1 VVWRIALLADFVA
14 NAQIHVVGGRRLV
27 GTLLK
32 VPFRLLHF
40 PGVGLAAIVA
50 ALILALATT
59 STRLFIASTGE
70 AVLRQQFDATPTN
83 PPLSVSTFYSYVNPG
98 SLDASDD
105 ALRNIVSHDVPGL
118 GPGVFTVL
126 AGPVDVLGPGGA
138 AHVQP
143 ASRTGFAD
151 HVHSLERAPG
161 DGVWLSDTT
170 ARAVGVHAGDTVMVR
185 NGSRPT
191 RPARVTG
198 IYRDLAK
205 EPPAPYWGTLFP
217 NIYPNPVEETE
228 PPPLML
234 ATPPTLGALGE
245 RTSMVARLEWDFFL
259 PPGPVTIERVSGV
272 VAGIERVKA
281 ALLDGVIV
289 PNATTTSPLPP
300 FLADARRAQAAVSG
314 PVEAMS
320 LSGRALA
327 LALAAAAGF
336 AMVRRRRGEFMVM
349 AAQGVGGLRL
359 GARAMVEAALP
370 MALGA
375 LGGWG
380 LGLLLARHYDPA
392 PAVPPEV
399 VRAAAGETGVMLVLA
414 LVVLGVATWLVATHE
429 TRERVGRIPGVLT
442 RPLLWEGMALL
453 LAVAALYEVTIR
465 RGAVLQGEDQIP
477 RVDRLLVLFP
487 LLLIGGLAGLASRG
501 LGRLVADRMTRFSRL
516 PPVLFLA
523 LRRLSAAPRMALL
536 LLTAS
541 SVSLGLLAYAG
552 VLDSSTRATALAKA
566 RVVVGSDASVAVA
579 PDFRLP
585 ADSRIPATRVQRI
598 QQIQEGTTS
607 VDPDSHQVAVLAID
621 PSTFARGAFW
631 DRSFATRSLDELLS
645 RLDHARAGRLGAIA
659 AGGTL
664 PFGATLTVGNVHIP
678 LEVTVAK
685 VFPGMPNDRPVVVVS
700 REALDRRMLNLG
712 LSAEWAGGAGAEV
725 WAKQDLATLRRELG
739 SAVISTQQSASAAAL
754 LRTPAFAVV
763 SWTLG
768 MLQVFSVAV
777 GMVTVAGLLLYV
789 QARQRAQLV
798 AYALLRRMGLARWA
812 HWLSAALELAGLLLL
827 ALAIGAL
834 LAIASAALVVDQLD
848 LAPSYPPAPL
858 LRLPVPLLGGVV
870 LVLLAVAL
878 AGAVLVQWRAERAN
892 LAEVMRVAG

>member
-1 VVWRIALLADFVA
+1 
-14 NAQIHVVGGRRLV
+14 V
-27 GTLLK
+27 GTFLK

-59 STRLFIASTGE
+59 STKLFIASTGE
-70 AVLRQQFDATPTN
+70 AVLRQQLNAAPTN
-83 PPLSVSTFYSYVNPG
+83 PPLSVTVFDSYVNPD
-98 SLDASDD
+98 SLDARDE
-105 ALRNIVSHDVPGL
+105 ALRDSASHAVPGL
-118 GPGVFTVL
+118 GQGVFTVL
-126 AGPVDVLGPGGA
+126 AGQVDVLGPGGA

-151 HVHSLERAPG
+151 HVRSVERAPG

-185 NGSRPT
+185 NGSRPQ
-191 RPARVTG
+191 RPARVAG
-198 IYRDLAK
+198 VYRDLAFQ
-205 EPPAPYWGTLFP
+205 PAAPYWGTLFP

-245 RTSMVARLEWDFFL
+245 RTSMVAHLEWDFFL

-272 VAGIERVKA
+272 VDGIERVKA
-281 ALLDGVIV
+281 ALLGPAILS
-289 PNATTTSPLPP
+289 NATTTSALAAY
-300 FLADARRAQAAVSG
+300 LADARRAQAAVSG

-327 LALAAAAGF
+327 LALAAAVGF

-359 GARAMVEAALP
+359 GARATVEAALP

-380 LGLLLARHYDPA
+380 LGLLLARHFDPA
-392 PAVPPEV
+392 PAVPAEV
-399 VRAAAGETGVMLVLA
+399 VRAAAAESGLMLVLA

-442 RPLLWEGMALL
+442 RPLLWEGLALV

-501 LGRLVADRMTRFSRL
+501 LGRLVADRMTRFSRV

-552 VLDSSTRATALAKA
+552 VLATSTRATALAKA

-579 PDFRLP
+579 PEFRLP

-598 QQIQEGTTS
+598 QAATR

-631 DRSFATRSLDELLS
+631 DGSFATRPLGELLS

-664 PFGATLTVGNVHIP
+664 PPGAILTVANVRIP

-700 REALDRRMLNLG
+700 REALDRWVLNAG
-712 LSAEWAGGAGAEV
+712 LSAEWAGGGGAEV

-739 SAVISTQQSASAAAL
+739 SAVISTQLSASPAAL

-777 GMVTVAGLLLYV
+777 GMVTVVGLLLYV

-798 AYALLRRMGLARWA
+798 AYALLRRMGLASWA

-834 LAIASAALVVDQLD
+834 LAIASAALVLDQLD
-848 LAPSYPPAPL
+848 LAPSFPPAPL
-858 LRLPVPLLGGVV
+858 LRLPVPLLGRVV

-878 AGAVLVQWRAERAN
+878 AGAGLVQWRAERAN
-892 LAEVMRVAG
+892 LAEVMRVGG

>member
-1 VVWRIALLADFVA
+1 M
-14 NAQIHVVGGRRLV
+14 
-27 GTLLK
+27 GTFLK

-59 STRLFIASTGE
+59 STKLFIASTGE
-70 AVLRQQFDATPTN
+70 AVLRQQFVATPSN
-83 PPLSVSTFYSYVNPG
+83 PPFSVSVFDSYVDPG
-98 SLDASDD
+98 SLEARNN
-105 ALRNIVSHDVPGL
+105 ALRDIVSDNAPGL

-151 HVHSLERAPG
+151 HVHSVERAPG

-170 ARAVGVHAGDTVMVR
+170 AKAVGVHAGDTVMVR

-191 RPARVTG
+191 RPAKVTG
-198 IYRDLAK
+198 IYRDLTK
-205 EPPAPYWGTLFP
+205 EPTAPYWGTLFP

-234 ATPPTLGALGE
+234 ATPGTLGALGE
-245 RTSMVARLEWDFFL
+245 RTSMVAQLEWDFFL
-259 PPGPVTIERVSGV
+259 PPGPVTIERVSGIV
-272 VAGIERVKA
+272 DGIARVKA
-281 ALLDGVIV
+281 ALLGGVIV
-289 PNATTTSPLPP
+289 GNGTTPPRGSVVSNGTTTSPLAA

-327 LALAAAAGF
+327 LALAAAVGF

-375 LGGWG
+375 SAGWG
-380 LGLLLARHYDPA
+380 LGLLLARQFDPA
-392 PAVPPEV
+392 PAVPGEV
-399 VRAAAGETGVMLVLA
+399 VRAAAAESGLMLVSA
-414 LVVLGVATWLVATHE
+414 LVVLGVATWLVATRE

-442 RPLLWEGMALL
+442 RPLLWEGLALV

-501 LGRLVADRMTRFSRL
+501 LGRLVADRMTSFSRV

-541 SVSLGLLAYAG
+541 SVSLGLLAYSG
-552 VLDSSTRATALAKA
+552 VLATSTRATALAKA
-566 RVVVGSDASVAVA
+566 RVAVGSDASVGVT
-579 PDFRLP
+579 PEFRLP

-598 QQIQEGTTS
+598 QGATA
-607 VDPDSHQVAVLAID
+607 VDPDGHNVAVLAID
-621 PSTFARGAFW
+621 PATFARGAFW
-631 DRSFATRSLDELLS
+631 DGSFATRPLDELLG
-645 RLDHARAGRLGAIA
+645 RLDHAPAGRLGAIA
-659 AGGTL
+659 AGGSL
-664 PFGATLTVGNVHIP
+664 PVGAILTIADARIP

-685 VFPGMPNDRPVVVVS
+685 VFPGMPNDRPLVVVS
-700 REALDRRMLNLG
+700 REALDRWMLNAG
-712 LSAEWAGGAGAEV
+712 LSVGSANGGGAEV
-725 WAKQDLATLRRELG
+725 WAKQDLATLRGELG
-739 SAVISTQQSASAAAL
+739 SAAISTLLSASAAAL

-777 GMVTVAGLLLYV
+777 GLVTVAGLLLYV

-798 AYALLRRMGLARWA
+798 AFALLRRMGLARWA

-834 LAIASAALVVDQLD
+834 LAIASAALVLDQLD
-848 LAPSYPPAPL
+848 LAPSFPPTPL
-858 LRLPVPLLGGVV
+858 LRLPVPLLGEIV

-878 AGAVLVQWRAERAN
+878 AGAGLVQWRAGRAN
-892 LAEVMRVAG
+892 LAEVMRVGG